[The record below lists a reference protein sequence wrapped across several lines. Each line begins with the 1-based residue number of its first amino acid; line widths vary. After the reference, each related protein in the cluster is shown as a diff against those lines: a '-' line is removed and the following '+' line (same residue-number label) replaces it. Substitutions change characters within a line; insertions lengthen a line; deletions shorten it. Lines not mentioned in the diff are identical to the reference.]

1 MSEIVVE
8 KFGDNVLFDPNATR
22 LETVPEEAVNQAV
35 EECKRMAR
43 KIALLA
49 HPECDDAIV
58 EVTALERRPGL
69 CHVDLHVRM
78 VPPPKVYLNVK
89 ITSGIKHDEEGQAE
103 CADMRS
109 DKRKQ

>member
-1 MSEIVVE
+1 M
-8 KFGDNVLFDPNATR
+8 NVSDSSNMNVSDSNLSLMNVMFDPNATR
-22 LETVPEEAVNQAV
+22 LEMVPEEAVNQSV

-58 EVTALERRPGL
+58 EVTGLERRPGL

-89 ITSGIKHDEEGQAE
+89 ITSETKHGEEV
-103 CADMRS
+103 
-109 DKRKQ
+109 

>member
-89 ITSGIKHDEEGQAE
+89 ITSGIKHDEEVE
-103 CADMRS
+103 
-109 DKRKQ
+109 